1 MRLQGEEA
9 RGCPDQCQR
18 KDVICGGLKE
28 AGPGQSTVDEN
39 VRPERGRSGL
49 KAYSAGF
56 GSPKQSAEILEKISE
71 PGFGRNQEMQRQG
84 R

>member
-1 MRLQGEEA
+1 M
-9 RGCPDQCQR
+9 QR

-28 AGPGQSTVDEN
+28 AGPGQSMVEEN
-39 VRPERGRSGL
+39 VKPESGRSGL
-49 KAYSAGF
+49 KEKSAGF
-56 GSPKQSAEILEKISE
+56 GSPKQSAEILEKTSE